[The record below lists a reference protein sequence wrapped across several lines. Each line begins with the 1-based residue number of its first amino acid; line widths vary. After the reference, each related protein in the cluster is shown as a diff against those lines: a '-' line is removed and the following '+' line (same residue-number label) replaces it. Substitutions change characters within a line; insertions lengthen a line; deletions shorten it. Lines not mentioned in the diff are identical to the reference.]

1 MDADA
6 IANANAGSSAIA
18 LPGLCPGD
26 LKNLL
31 GQTKKKSF
39 DSQAFCFLLLKK
51 EHEGSFL
58 LSFWLQIY
66 LFIYIFIYYTFL
78 LIGA

>member
-1 MDADA
+1 MDAHA

-18 LPGLCPGD
+18 LPGLRPGE

-51 EHEGSFL
+51 KSMKVAFYFHFGFKYIY
-58 LSFWLQIY
+58 LSIY
-66 LFIYIFIYYTFL
+66 LFIIPSC
-78 LIGA
+78 